1 MPSPSWA
8 PALMS
13 PFSRTASRT
22 LSGPWGPPPRD
33 CVGRGH
39 HSDHLSGQLPH
50 SGLQRPPREADRTR
64 PATQARRHISW
75 GRALGQDGDPT
86 EYQWLCTTVPSL
98 TLPDEE
104 NHVCP
109 LWHSV
114 TGWGPDRKLQLGPAK
129 VRWGTLDAVPGTE
142 SFSPMT
148 GKGSSGRVPGSQ
160 EGSSP
165 ISALRPQEGQEAVA
179 RGCVS
184 RAPEQGQL
192 PRVCSDSGSVRLR
205 QQQLD
210 RRGPRGTHLSGAALP
225 GRCNSGSPPGSAPGT
240 ADAASWPSAPAS
252 SACPHNG
259 SWTRRPTGPQAPC
272 CPV

>member
-1 MPSPSWA
+1 MFASVPSPFPWRLVPSPSWA

-22 LSGPWGPPPRD
+22 LSDPWGPPPRD

-64 PATQARRHISW
+64 PAAQARRHISW

-86 EYQWLCTTVPSL
+86 EYRWLCTTVPSL

-165 ISALRPQEGQEAVA
+165 ISRSAATGRAGSSGPGLCVQSPGA
-179 RGCVS
+179 RA
-184 RAPEQGQL
+184 APEGVQ
-192 PRVCSDSGSVRLR
+192 
-205 QQQLD
+205 
-210 RRGPRGTHLSGAALP
+210 
-225 GRCNSGSPPGSAPGT
+225 
-240 ADAASWPSAPAS
+240 
-252 SACPHNG
+252 
-259 SWTRRPTGPQAPC
+259 
-272 CPV
+272 